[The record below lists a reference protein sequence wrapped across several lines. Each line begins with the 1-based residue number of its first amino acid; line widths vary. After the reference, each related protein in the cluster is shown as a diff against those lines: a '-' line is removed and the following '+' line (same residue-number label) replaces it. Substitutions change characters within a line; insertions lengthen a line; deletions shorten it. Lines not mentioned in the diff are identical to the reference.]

1 MFLDV
6 CVQGMHFFDEDA
18 GMTAQ
23 DYRCSQ
29 SHDYSRQYSTSA
41 SRPAVSSECPA
52 ERGQGG
58 AWRRM
63 KEEEVRDGQG
73 KRNIYC
79 HWFHWGYHLCGACV
93 GGGREG

>member
-6 CVQGMHFFDEDA
+6 WVRGIHFFDEDA
-18 GMTAQ
+18 GMAAQ
-23 DYRCSQ
+23 DYRCSR
-29 SHDYSRQYSTSA
+29 SHDYSLQCSTSA
-41 SRPAVSSECPA
+41 SPPAVSSECPV

-63 KEEEVRDGQG
+63 KEEVRDSQG

-79 HWFHWGYHLCGACV
+79 HWFHWGYHLCGVCV
-93 GGGREG
+93 RGGGG